1 MTDDLIGKII
11 TGEVVSI
18 KPFGAFIKLENGEQ
32 GLVHISEIT
41 NDYVKDINDYI
52 QEGQSVKVKVLG
64 MKDQNKFTL
73 SIKQVEGQAESES
86 KPRQVSKPVSKA
98 PKNDGFEDK
107 LTYFLKRSEEK
118 QIDIRRNMKS
128 KQGIT
133 KRRK

>member
-1 MTDDLIGKII
+1 MSDALIGTTIN
-11 TGEVVSI
+11 GEVVSI

-52 QEGQSVKVKVLG
+52 QEGQNVKVKVLG
-64 MKDQNKFTL
+64 KKDQNKFTL
-73 SIKQVEGQAESES
+73 SIKQVEGNTETKAKARPYV
-86 KPRQVSKPVSKA
+86 KPAAKV
-98 PKNDGFEDK
+98 PKNEGFEDK
-107 LTYFLKRSEEK
+107 LTFFLKRSEEK